1 MSSFGQIEYDAH
13 LRKSLIFST
22 RKELLEYEVV
32 ELVYKFDNKS
42 YHECFKRRVDQ

>member
-13 LRKSLIFST
+13 LMIFST
-22 RKELLEYEVV
+22 RKELLECEVV

-42 YHECFKRRVDQ
+42 YHECLKRRVDR